1 MPKDNLVRELV
12 LQVFDSDDNIQD
24 KEEDDKIG
32 EVKLKFLVS
41 ARI

>member
-1 MPKDNLVRELV
+1 MPKDNVIRELV

-32 EVKLKFLVS
+32 EVQF
-41 ARI
+41 